1 MLHRLT
7 KEGTGKMTVGAS
19 RRPVGLTLT
28 EVLVSLAIV
37 AILSAMA
44 LPAVQQAREAAPYEL
59 PTQFATSR
67 PRVAR
72 IPNGPSQLSSRCYDC
87 DRYEQQRM

>member
-28 EVLVSLAIV
+28 EVLVILAIV
-37 AILSAMA
+37 VILSAMA
-44 LPAVQQAREAAPYEL
+44 LPAV
-59 PTQFATSR
+59 
-67 PRVAR
+67 
-72 IPNGPSQLSSRCYDC
+72 
-87 DRYEQQRM
+87 